1 MQHEANNAPVGHAIT
16 ANSKMPKQPEQKVR
30 RIGGIWILT
39 SVGPRKFCV
48 ALGSLAL
55 PDARARQDPKT
66 KSREREMKKKL
77 IAYALLTGGG
87 TAALALSS
95 PALAQAQ
102 PAEAMQ
108 DADAQADGR
117 LADIVVTAQK
127 RSQNVQDTPLSITAV
142 DGDALVKAGIQQVG
156 ELNRIDPSLQISAG
170 AGVLTT
176 FMRGVGNPVTTAGN
190 EASVPVYIDD
200 VYFIRAAAPFF
211 DLASVDRVE
220 VLKGPQGTLFGR
232 NASGGVIS
240 VYTRD
245 PSTSE
250 FSGELRGGY
259 GNYDTVDL
267 KGYINIP
274 ISEWLAANYSI
285 SYHNQRQGWGRNKA
299 LVDPFNTSKG
309 YLPGGDDYWKDKSLS
324 MRGKILAE
332 LTDTTTVKL
341 IGYYQDS
348 TSEIGFNAR
357 ALPGSIGGTPD
368 GPHNGFAD
376 VCSLHP
382 CPSQALPPLGFYD
395 VSLPTTRP
403 PGSKAKNGP
412 QNDESEG
419 YGFSGRIDQELG
431 FADLVSIT
439 AYRKNKE
446 AFYANGNFSPYAWAF
461 YDLNIVDKQFSQEFQ
476 LKSKPSSKV
485 QWIVG
490 AFYLNADGG
499 FGPTLITGPAVNG
512 FGLASIGLFGQQKVK
527 SYAAFGQTTVP
538 IGERTNITA
547 GLRYTKDK
555 VIGQGC
561 TQITLLPNTVLPC
574 ADDTVTVPDISP
586 TFKKL
591 TWKGAIDHEV
601 AEDVMIYG
609 SLSRGFKAGTFNT
622 LPLNSPAL
630 RPEVVDAYEI
640 GLKSELFDRR
650 VRFNVALFWN
660 DIDSP
665 QVTGQ
670 RNGLV
675 ALRNAGSAR
684 TKGVEFDA
692 SFAPAAGL
700 TLRLAGSYLDAK
712 FRDFADAPSYCPS
725 PKIDA
730 ATCAILSPVP
740 AVTPGNINA
749 IFINGNGNTLPMAS
763 KWKFSGNVSYDAEI
777 ASFGKATFDL
787 TASYSSKFP
796 WDADNLW
803 YERAYLLFNGSV
815 AVAPQAMENV
825 SLRFWMKN
833 ITNRKVNL
841 GYYAQASGSAFGSA
855 PAAPRTYGLEASFKW

>member
-1 MQHEANNAPVGHAIT
+1 
-16 ANSKMPKQPEQKVR
+16 
-30 RIGGIWILT
+30 
-39 SVGPRKFCV
+39 
-48 ALGSLAL
+48 
-55 PDARARQDPKT
+55 
-66 KSREREMKKKL
+66 MKKSFRT
-77 IAYALLTGGG
+77 YALLTGGCL
-87 TAALALSS
+87 AALAFSS
-95 PALAQAQ
+95 SAMAQGPQSAQ
-102 PAEAMQ
+102 TMQ
-108 DADAQADGR
+108 DPVSDGG
-117 LADIVVTAQK
+117 LAEIVVTAQK

-142 DGDALVKAGIQQVG
+142 NGDALVKAGIQQVG
-156 ELNRIDPSLQISAG
+156 ELNRIDPTLQISAG

-176 FMRGVGNPVTTAGN
+176 FIRGVGNPVTTAGN

-211 DLASVDRVE
+211 DLTSVDRVE

-245 PSTSE
+245 PSFSE
-250 FSGELRGGY
+250 LSGEVSAGY
-259 GNYDTVDL
+259 ANYDTVDL

-274 ISEWLAANYSI
+274 ISDRLAANYSI
-285 SYHNQRQGWGRNKA
+285 SYHKQGKGWGRNKA
-299 LVDPFNTSKG
+299 LVDPTDTSKG

-324 MRGKILAE
+324 MRGKILAK

-368 GPHNGFAD
+368 GAHNDFAD
-376 VCSLHP
+376 VPGLHP
-382 CPSQALPPLGFYD
+382 IPSQAMPPLGFYD

-403 PGSKAKNGP
+403 PGSAAKRGP
-412 QNDESEG
+412 QYDESEG

-439 AYRKNKE
+439 AYRKNDE
-446 AFYANGNFSPYAWAF
+446 VFFANGNFSPYAWAF

-476 LKSKPSSKV
+476 LKSKPSSPI

-490 AFYLNADGG
+490 AFYLNATGG
-499 FGPTLITGPAVNG
+499 FSPTLITGPAVNG
-512 FGLASIGLFGQQKVK
+512 LGVTSIGLFGQQKVK

-538 IGERTNITA
+538 IGERTNITG
-547 GLRYTKDK
+547 GLRYTVDK
-555 VIGQGC
+555 VTGQGC
-561 TQITLLPNTVLPC
+561 TQATFTPATAAFLLGQGTPPATLAAMQAC
-574 ADDTVTVPDISP
+574 IDDTVTVPDISP

-591 TWKGAIDHEV
+591 TWKGAIDHKV
-601 AEDVMIYG
+601 AEDVMLYG
-609 SLSRGFKAGTFNT
+609 SFSRGFKAGTFNT
-622 LPLNSPAL
+622 LPLNSPSL

-650 VRFNVALFWN
+650 VRLNLSLFWN

-675 ALRNAGSAR
+675 ALKNAGSAR

-692 SFAPAAGL
+692 AFAPTQGL
-700 TLRLAGSYLDAK
+700 TLRFAGSYLDAK

-730 ATCAILSPVP
+730 ATCAILSPAP
-740 AVTPGNINA
+740 PIAAGNINA
-749 IFINGNGNTLPMAS
+749 IFINGKGNTLPMAS
-763 KWKFSGNVSYDAEI
+763 KWKFSGSVSYDAEI
-777 ASFGKATFDL
+777 GSMGKASFDL
-787 TASYSSKFP
+787 AANYTSAFP

-803 YERAYLLFNGSV
+803 YERAHLLLDGSITLTP
-815 AVAPQAMENV
+815 AAMENV

-855 PAAPRTYGLEASFKW
+855 PAAPRTYGLVASFKW

>member
-1 MQHEANNAPVGHAIT
+1 MEKNFKTYV
-16 ANSKMPKQPEQKVR
+16 
-30 RIGGIWILT
+30 L
-39 SVGPRKFCV
+39 
-48 ALGSLAL
+48 LASGC
-55 PDARARQDPKT
+55 T
-66 KSREREMKKKL
+66 V
-77 IAYALLTGGG
+77 
-87 TAALALSS
+87 ALALAS
-95 PALAQAQ
+95 PAMAQGIQA
-102 PAEAMQ
+102 A
-108 DADAQADGR
+108 DDAQNEVG
-117 LADIVVTAQK
+117 LAEIIVTAQK
-127 RSQNVQDTPLSITAV
+127 RSQNVQDAPLSITAV
-142 DGDALVKAGIQQVG
+142 TGDTLINAGIQQVG

-176 FMRGVGNPVTTAGN
+176 FIRGVGNPVTTAGN

-245 PSTSE
+245 PRTSE

-274 ISEWLAANYSI
+274 IGERLAANYSI
-285 SYHNQRQGWGRNKA
+285 SYHKQGKGWGRNKA
-299 LVDPFNTSKG
+299 LVDPTDTSKG

-368 GPHNGFAD
+368 GAHNGFAN
-376 VCSLHP
+376 VCTLHP
-382 CPSQALPPLGFYD
+382 CPSQVMPPLGFYD

-419 YGFSGRIDQELG
+419 YGFSGRIDQELE

-446 AFYANGNFSPYAWAF
+446 AFYANGNYSPYAWAF

-476 LKSKPSSKV
+476 LKSKPSSPI

-499 FGPTLITGPAVNG
+499 FSPTLITGPAVNG
-512 FGLASIGLFGQQKVK
+512 LGLTSIGLFGQQKVK
-527 SYAAFGQTTVP
+527 SYAGFAQTTVP
-538 IGERTNITA
+538 IGDRTNVTGGI
-547 GLRYTKDK
+547 RYTKDK

-561 TQITLLPNTVLPC
+561 TQITFTPATAAFLLSLGTTPAALAAMQAC
-574 ADDTVTVPDISP
+574 ADTTGTVPDISP
-586 TFKKL
+586 TFKKV
-591 TWKGAIDHEV
+591 TWKGAIDHEI
-601 AEDVMIYG
+601 AQDVMIYG
-609 SLSRGFKAGTFNT
+609 SVSRGFKAGTFNT
-622 LPLNSPAL
+622 LPLDSPAL

-650 VRFNVALFWN
+650 LRFNLALFWN

-675 ALRNAGSAR
+675 ALKNAGSAR

-692 SFAPAAGL
+692 TAVPAPGL
-700 TLRLAGSYLDAK
+700 TLRLSGSYLDAK
-712 FRDFADAPSYCPS
+712 FRDFPDAPSYCPS

-730 ATCAILSPVP
+730 ATCQILSPAPPV
-740 AVTPGNINA
+740 AAGNINA

-763 KWKFSGNVSYDAEI
+763 KWKFSGSVSYEAEF
-777 ASFGKATFDL
+777 ASVGKATFDL

-803 YERAYLLFNGSV
+803 YERAHLLLNSSV
-815 AVAPQAMENV
+815 TLTPNAMENV
-825 SLRFWMKN
+825 SIRLWAKN
-833 ITNRKVNL
+833 LTNRKVNL

-855 PAAPRTYGLEASFKW
+855 PAAPRTYGVEASVRW

>member
-1 MQHEANNAPVGHAIT
+1 MRKGFRASVL
-16 ANSKMPKQPEQKVR
+16 
-30 RIGGIWILT
+30 LT
-39 SVGPRKFCV
+39 SGWMV
-48 ALGSLAL
+48 A
-55 PDARARQDPKT
+55 T
-66 KSREREMKKKL
+66 
-77 IAYALLTGGG
+77 
-87 TAALALSS
+87 ALSS
-95 PALAQAQ
+95 PAFAQGAQ
-102 PAEAMQ
+102 PAQPMQ
-108 DADAQADGR
+108 NADSAESNVG

-127 RSQNVQDTPLSITAV
+127 RSQNVQDTPLTITAV
-142 DGDALVKAGIQQVG
+142 SGDALVKAGIQQVG
-156 ELNRIDPSLQISAG
+156 ELNRIDPALQISAG

-176 FMRGVGNPVTTAGN
+176 FIRGVGNPVTTAGN

-211 DLASVDRVE
+211 NLSSVERVE

-245 PSTSE
+245 PSTGE
-250 FSGELRGGY
+250 FSGEMSAGY
-259 GNYDTVDL
+259 ANYDTVDL

-274 ISEWLAANYSI
+274 LTDRLAANYSV
-285 SYHNQRQGWGRNKA
+285 SYHNQGKGWGRNKQ
-299 LVDPFNTSKG
+299 LVDPFDTSKG
-309 YLPGGDDYWKDKSLS
+309 FLPGGDDYWKDKSLS

-341 IGYYQDS
+341 IGYYQNS
-348 TSEIGFNAR
+348 TSEIGFNVR
-357 ALPGSIGGTPD
+357 PLPGSIGGTPD
-368 GPHNGFAD
+368 GAHNGFAN
-376 VCSLHP
+376 VCGLHP
-382 CPSQALPPLGFYD
+382 CPSQVLPTLGFYD
-395 VSLPTTRP
+395 VSLPLTRP
-403 PGSKAKNGP
+403 AGSKANRGP
-412 QNDESEG
+412 QYDKSEG

-439 AYRKNKE
+439 AYRKNDE
-446 AFYANGNFSPYAWAF
+446 VFFANGNTSPYAWAF
-461 YDLNIVDKQFSQEFQ
+461 YDLNIVDKQFSQELQ
-476 LKSKPSSKV
+476 LKSKPSSAI

-527 SYAAFGQTTVP
+527 SYAGFGQTTIP
-538 IGERTNITA
+538 IGDRTHVTA

-561 TQITLLPNTVLPC
+561 TQITLLPDTALPC
-574 ADDTVTVPDISP
+574 TDDTVTVPDTSP

-601 AEDVMIYG
+601 AQDVMIYG

-622 LPLNSPAL
+622 LPLDSPAL

-640 GLKSELFDRR
+640 GLKSEMFDRR
-650 VRFNVALFWN
+650 VRFNLALFWN

-675 ALRNAGSAR
+675 ALKNAGSAR

-692 SFAPAAGL
+692 AFAPTQGL

-712 FRDFADAPSYCPS
+712 FRDFPDAPSYCPS

-730 ATCAILSPVP
+730 ATCATLSPTP
-740 AVTPGNINA
+740 PIAPGNINA
-749 IFINGNGNTLPMAS
+749 IFVNGNGNTLPMAS
-763 KWKFSGNVSYDAEI
+763 KWKFSGSVSYEAEV
-777 ASFGKATFDL
+777 ASMGKATFDL
-787 TASYSSKFP
+787 TANYSSKFP

-803 YERAYLLFNGSV
+803 YERAHFLLNSSV
-815 AVAPQAMENV
+815 SLSPESLENV

-855 PAAPRTYGLEASFKW
+855 PAAPRTYGLEASFRW

>member
-1 MQHEANNAPVGHAIT
+1 
-16 ANSKMPKQPEQKVR
+16 
-30 RIGGIWILT
+30 
-39 SVGPRKFCV
+39 
-48 ALGSLAL
+48 
-55 PDARARQDPKT
+55 
-66 KSREREMKKKL
+66 MKKNFTG
-77 IAYALLTGGG
+77 YALLTSGC
-87 TAALALSS
+87 TTALALSS
-95 PALAQAQ
+95 PALSQGSQTTQ
-102 PAEAMQ
+102 PAAATR
-108 DADAQADGR
+108 DSNDAQANVG
-117 LADIVVTAQK
+117 LAEIVVTAQK

-142 DGDALVKAGIQQVG
+142 SGDTLVKAGIQQVG
-156 ELNRIDPSLQISAG
+156 ELNRIDPALQISAG

-176 FMRGVGNPVTTAGN
+176 FIRGVGNPVTTAGN

-211 DLASVDRVE
+211 DLASVERVE

-274 ISEWLAANYSI
+274 ITERLAANYSI
-285 SYHNQRQGWGRNKA
+285 SYHNQGKGWGRNKQ
-299 LVDPFNTSKG
+299 LVDLFDTSKG

-368 GPHNGFAD
+368 GAHNGFAD
-376 VCSLHP
+376 VCGLHP

-403 PGSKAKNGP
+403 PGSKAKHGP
-412 QNDESEG
+412 QNDKSEG

-446 AFYANGNFSPYAWAF
+446 AFYANGNYSPYAWAF
-461 YDLNIVDKQFSQEFQ
+461 YDLNIVDKQFSQELQ
-476 LKSKPSSKV
+476 LKSKPSSPI

-499 FGPTLITGPAVNG
+499 FSPTLITGPAVNG
-512 FGLASIGLFGQQKVK
+512 LGLESIGLFGQQKVK
-527 SYAAFGQTTVP
+527 SYAGFGQTTVP
-538 IGERTNITA
+538 IGDRTHITA
-547 GLRYTKDK
+547 GIRYTKDK

-561 TQITLLPNTVLPC
+561 TQITFTPATAAFLLSLGTPPTTLAAMQAC
-574 ADDTVTVPDISP
+574 ADSTVTVPDISP
-586 TFKKL
+586 TFKKV
-591 TWKGAIDHEV
+591 TWKGAIDHEI
-601 AEDVMIYG
+601 AQDVMIYG
-609 SLSRGFKAGTFNT
+609 SVSRGFKAGTFNT
-622 LPLNSPAL
+622 LPLDSPAL

-650 VRFNVALFWN
+650 VRFNLALFWN

-675 ALRNAGSAR
+675 ALKNAGSAR
-684 TKGVEFDA
+684 TKGVEFDTA
-692 SFAPAAGL
+692 FAPTRGL

-712 FRDFADAPSYCPS
+712 FRDFPDAPSYCPS

-730 ATCAILSPVP
+730 ATCQILSPAP
-740 AVTPGNINA
+740 PLAPGNVNA

-763 KWKFSGNVSYDAEI
+763 KWKFSGSVSYDAEV
-777 ASFGKATFDL
+777 ASVGKATFDL

-803 YERAYLLFNGSV
+803 YESAHLLLNSSV
-815 AVAPQAMENV
+815 TLAPEALENV

-855 PAAPRTYGLEASFKW
+855 PAAPRTYGLEASFRW